1 MEIQSDL
8 KVTIR
13 VNGVAVSAPVQAAD
27 SLLDFLRNQ
36 ARATDVK
43 CGCNQGDCG
52 TCTVIYDGKAI
63 KSCLVLAAQA
73 DGKEVRSLKGLMDD
87 PLMQSLQNA
96 FLECGAVQCGFC
108 TPGMLMA
115 SWSLL
120 QDNPNPTREE
130 MRQGISGNLC
140 RCTGYKKILDAISL
154 AAAQLLTEH
163 AAAGHQAGQALG
175 RSITPGRESYQAS
188 DRLDGQARAKAEYLL
203 LGGG

>member
-1 MEIQSDL
+1 MEIQSDV
-8 KVTIR
+8 KVKIR
-13 VNGVAVSAPVQAAD
+13 VNGTAVSATVQAGD

-52 TCTVIYDGKAI
+52 TCTVIYDGKAV

-73 DGKEVRSLKGLMDD
+73 DGKEVRSLRGLMED

-96 FLECGAVQCGFC
+96 FVECGAVQCGFC
-108 TPGMLMA
+108 TPGMLVA

-120 QDNPNPTREE
+120 QENSNPTRGE

-140 RCTGYKKILDAISL
+140 RCTGYKKIIDAISL
-154 AAAQLLTEH
+154 AAAQHVVTDGTANLADL
-163 AAAGHQAGQALG
+163 A
-175 RSITPGRESYQAS
+175 
-188 DRLDGQARAKAEYLL
+188 DRLDGQAQVKANYLL

>member
-1 MEIQSDL
+1 MEIQSEV

-13 VNGVAVSAPVQAAD
+13 VNGIAVSATVQAGD
-27 SLLDFLRNQ
+27 SLLDFLRDQ

-52 TCTVIYDGKAI
+52 TCTVIYDGKAV

-73 DGKEVRSLKGLMDD
+73 DGKEVRSLRGLMDD
-87 PLMQSLQNA
+87 TLMQSLQYA
-96 FLECGAVQCGFC
+96 FLESGAVQCGFC

-120 QDNPNPTREE
+120 RANPNPTRRE

-154 AAAQLLTEH
+154 ATAQHVATKDT
-163 AAAGHQAGQALG
+163 ANP
-175 RSITPGRESYQAS
+175 TDPS
-188 DRLDGQARAKAEYLL
+188 DRLDGQTRAKADYLL

>member
-1 MEIQSDL
+1 MEIRSDL
-8 KVTIR
+8 KVNIR

-27 SLLDFLRNQ
+27 SLLDFLRNH
-36 ARATDVK
+36 ARALDVK

-52 TCTVIYDGKAI
+52 TCTVIYDGKAV

-73 DGKEVRSLKGLMDD
+73 DGKEVRSLKGLIDD
-87 PLMQSLQNA
+87 PLMQSLQKA

-108 TPGMLMA
+108 TPGILMA

-120 QDNPNPTREE
+120 QGNPNPNRDQ

-140 RCTGYKKILDAISL
+140 RCTGYKKIVDAIAL
-154 AAAQLLTEH
+154 TAAQQVREHPAAGYQAAANP
-163 AAAGHQAGQALG
+163 AD
-175 RSITPGRESYQAS
+175 PP
-188 DRLDGQARAKAEYLL
+188 DRLDGQARAKADYLL

>member
-1 MEIQSDL
+1 MEIQSNV

-13 VNGVAVSAPVQAAD
+13 VNGTAVSASVQAGD
-27 SLLDFLRNQ
+27 SLLDFLRDQ

-73 DGKEVRSLKGLMDD
+73 DGKEVRSLRGLSDD
-87 PLMQSLQNA
+87 PLMQSLQAA

-108 TPGMLMA
+108 TPGMLVA

-120 QDNPNPTREE
+120 KANHNPTRGEI
-130 MRQGISGNLC
+130 RQGISGNLC

-154 AAAQLLTEH
+154 VAVQQAVTAENAANS
-163 AAAGHQAGQALG
+163 AGLPNH
-175 RSITPGRESYQAS
+175 
-188 DRLDGQARAKAEYLL
+188 LDGQARAKADYLL

>member
-1 MEIQSDL
+1 MMEIQRDV

-13 VNGVAVSAPVQAAD
+13 VNGAVVSATVQAAD

-52 TCTVIYDGKAI
+52 TCTVIYDGKAV
-63 KSCLVLAAQA
+63 KSCLILAAGA
-73 DGKEVRSLKGLMDD
+73 DGKEVRSLKGLLDD
-87 PLMQSLQNA
+87 PLMQSLQTA
-96 FLECGAVQCGFC
+96 FMECGAVQCGFC

-120 QDNPNPTREE
+120 QSNPNPTRGE

-140 RCTGYKKILDAISL
+140 RCTGYKKILDAITL
-154 AAAQLLTEH
+154 TAAQHVAEH
-163 AAAGHQAGQALG
+163 VAPGCQAAAG
-175 RSITPGRESYQAS
+175 YQAA
-188 DRLDGQARAKAEYLL
+188 DRLDGQARAKADYLL